1 MRSTS
6 AQAAKSANVP
16 ARQAF
21 LLRRGT
27 VFVSSCCVDCKV
39 SCSFI
44 EIPFCLHGDAA
55 LALEGELARGL
66 LVNAGD
72 GNSILTT
79 SLILAMMILPTI
91 IGTTESA
98 MRAVPAHYYEGAL
111 ALGATK
117 ERSIFRVII
126 PAAKSGV
133 IAGIVLGIG
142 RAVGETMAV
151 IMVAGNQPR
160 MPEGIFRG
168 VRTLTANIVIEMGYA
183 SGLHREALI
192 ATAVVLFVLILI
204 INLCCSALQRGNRQ

>member
-44 EIPFCLHGDAA
+44 EIPFCLHGDTA

-72 GNSILTT
+72 GNRVCVVELEVRGDDPV
-79 SLILAMMILPTI
+79 LIVEVHDFLPC
-91 IGTTESA
+91 GFGDRRVMDGA
-98 MRAVPAHYYEGAL
+98 PLGEGGDDGL
-111 ALGATK
+111 L
-117 ERSIFRVII
+117 I
-126 PAAKSGV
+126 PAEEFRDLAVHALHGNVCHRFGTLVCGV
-133 IAGIVLGIG
+133 FLSEHRRACKGGDGVLTGGLRIG
-142 RAVGETMAV
+142 V
-151 IMVAGNQPR
+151 
-160 MPEGIFRG
+160 
-168 VRTLTANIVIEMGYA
+168 
-183 SGLHREALI
+183 HRS
-192 ATAVVLFVLILI
+192 ATAVRV
-204 INLCCSALQRGNRQ
+204 NLRKKSRRDY